1 MTWSVSIGAQP
12 APLVLEILNAHE
24 IWRKL
29 TPRQRAVILNPG
41 ASMHPLTRRALVA
54 HGLWEGDG
62 LTEAGRITAKWNQP
76 KTRRRWEIDVRM
88 VMRGR
93 PLTLNDRMHWRVKA
107 ELVRIIRNSVAWQA
121 KQQRIGA
128 LKHATIQL
136 HYAPGRGG
144 KHDADNLVATSKP
157 AVDGLRDAGV
167 IVDDSTE
174 HVTQLMPTIHPGKGV
189 RRCWLEIQE
198 DT

>member
-1 MTWSVSIGAQP
+1 MTGHVY
-12 APLVLEILNAHE
+12 
-24 IWRKL
+24 R
-29 TPRQRAVILNPG
+29 
-41 ASMHPLTRRALVA
+41 
-54 HGLWEGDG
+54 
-62 LTEAGRITAKWNQP
+62 
-76 KTRRRWEIDVRM
+76 IDVPM

-93 PLTLNDRMHWRVKA
+93 PLSLNDRLHWRAKA
-107 ELVRIIRNSVAWQA
+107 DHVRTIRAAVAWSA
-121 KQQRIGA
+121 KA
-128 LKHATIQL
+128 LRLGQLGHATIQL

-174 HVTQLMPTIHPGKGV
+174 HITQLMPTVHPGKGT

-198 DT
+198 DQ